1 MFYNQL
7 IFCDLC
13 IDKLKLSTLYLH
25 HQFIK
30 KIQYN
35 MSIAVYSIINNKGNA
50 VIKLATPLHQ
60 NCKLL
65 SDINGKWER
74 KQKIWFVPY
83 SLQNI
88 NAITSNFK
96 EVIRVG
102 EVISIQNDLIPV
114 RG

>member
-83 SLQNI
+83 SLQNMRCYY
-88 NAITSNFK
+88 SKF
-96 EVIRVG
+96 
-102 EVISIQNDLIPV
+102 
-114 RG
+114 